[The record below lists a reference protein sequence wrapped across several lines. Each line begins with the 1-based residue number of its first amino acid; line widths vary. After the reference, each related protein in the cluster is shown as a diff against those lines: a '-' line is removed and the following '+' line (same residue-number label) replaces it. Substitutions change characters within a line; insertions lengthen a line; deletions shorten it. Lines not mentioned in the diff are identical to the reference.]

1 MSLPL
6 ELLKKRLVLGV
17 LLLALI
23 DVQTL
28 GFSFD
33 VALPFE
39 RQQVYTDTSRQSFLW
54 LHQKLVSV
62 LEPVEVLANVDIAAW
77 YRDNSLLS
85 SQVSPPQPIRQH
97 RPAPLSLDGPAGS
110 GQPQLRVTHSPKY
123 SAIPTRT
130 QRYDGQHS
138 PVREAGVAV
147 GQPTLLGPSHR

>member
-23 DVQTL
+23 DLQTL

-39 RQQVYTDTSRQSFLW
+39 RQQVYTDTNRQSFLW

-62 LEPVEVLANVDIAAW
+62 LDPVEVLANVDIAAW
-77 YRDNSLLS
+77 HRENSPVT
-85 SQVSPPQPIRQH
+85 SQVSPPQSMRQH
-97 RPAPLSLDGPAGS
+97 RPAPLSLDAHTGP
-110 GQPQLRVTHSPKY
+110 GQPQLRVAHSPKY
-123 SAIPTRT
+123 SAIPART
-130 QRYDGQHS
+130 QRYGGQSS
-138 PVREAGVAV
+138 PMQVVRVPL
-147 GQPTLLGPSHR
+147 GQPTQASPSQR